1 MDHFFIATRFQI
13 VAMRIVDDDAA
24 AAAADADGGRIIA
37 TKLLKL
43 ITELCNLHIT
53 VMLGSYL

>member
-13 VAMRIVDDDAA
+13 VAMRIVDDDGAA
-24 AAAADADGGRIIA
+24 ADGGRIIA